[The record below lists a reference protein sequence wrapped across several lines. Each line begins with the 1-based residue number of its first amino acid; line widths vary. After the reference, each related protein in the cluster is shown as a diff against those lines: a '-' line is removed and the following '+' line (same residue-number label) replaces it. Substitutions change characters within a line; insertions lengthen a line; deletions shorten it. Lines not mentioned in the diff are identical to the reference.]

1 MTEIIPQKVMKFKK
15 NKKPVW
21 WNNRVSKAKK
31 HLNYCKKQYK
41 MRNTIQNRR
50 KVQNAEDQLE
60 TEKSK
65 AQEMWGDELVNKM
78 NIARKSK
85 DFWDIY
91 NKLTKKQ
98 TDKSVLPLMVEQG
111 NPIFDE
117 REKSK
122 ILEDTFFKGKHLDPK
137 KFNKEFLD
145 KIIKKYEEIT
155 SNMKK
160 LRIKRTLNHNSIKN

>member
-1 MTEIIPQKVMKFKK
+1 MKFKK

-78 NIARKSK
+78 N
-85 DFWDIY
+85 
-91 NKLTKKQ
+91 
-98 TDKSVLPLMVEQG
+98 
-111 NPIFDE
+111 
-117 REKSK
+117 
-122 ILEDTFFKGKHLDPK
+122 
-137 KFNKEFLD
+137 
-145 KIIKKYEEIT
+145 
-155 SNMKK
+155 
-160 LRIKRTLNHNSIKN
+160 